1 MKEYRLQKKNY
12 AKMFFV
18 FWAVFLV
25 GMFFASANT
34 SPLYPKYFAG
44 DSAIFNLIGKGMAEG
59 KTVYKDL
66 FDHKGP
72 ILFFI
77 QKWGYLMGGR
87 GGVFFIQCILGSF
100 NLLFLYKLWMIIK
113 NQEKNTLNLIF
124 VFICGYAMFFY
135 TFQKGN
141 LSEEYSLPVIS
152 ISLYLFAKYALSLEK
167 THKHPCSY
175 SIVYGISVAVISF
188 IRINNAVSV
197 LAGIAVIA
205 IYLIVKKQF
214 ANLFLNLLCGM
225 LGALIVALPVIMYF
239 ATKDALYE
247 MIYATFTFNFL
258 YAKNIGHSQA
268 LTNLTT
274 YLPLY
279 LPLILSIIMI
289 CKKILKEGCELF
301 DVMTAAIVGANFV
314 CLIVGN
320 KYAHYFAIF
329 MPVFVL
335 VLTRY
340 ASFDIRSLM
349 TKFVVLAT
357 ALNLG
362 LAGYSF
368 AASFAGNY
376 ITKSVIAKSEA
387 IKEITKIIPEQEK
400 NSVIGYN
407 IRADVYMMAD
417 IMPCH
422 KYWTFQDWW
431 SQNDPSIK
439 TEFMSYIKEEE
450 PLWVL
455 TNPLQLDIYNDEV
468 LQGKYN
474 LLAENEYV
482 EVYRL
487 K

>member
-1 MKEYRLQKKNY
+1 MKEYRLQKKSY

-44 DSAIFNLIGKGMAEG
+44 DSAIFNLIGKGMTEG

-77 QKWGYLMGGR
+77 QKWGHLMGGR

-124 VFICGYAMFFY
+124 VFVCGYAMFFY

-141 LSEEYSLPVIS
+141 LSEEYSLPFIS
-152 ISLYLFAKYALSLEK
+152 MSLYLFAKYALSLEK
-167 THKHPCSY
+167 SEKHPCAY
-175 SIVYGISVAVISF
+175 SIAYGISIAVISF

-197 LAGIAVIA
+197 LAGVAVIA

-214 ANLFLNLLCGM
+214 ANLFLNLLCGFLGM
-225 LGALIVALPVIMYF
+225 LAVAAPVIIYF
-239 ATKDALYE
+239 AMKDALYE

-258 YAKNIGHSQA
+258 YAKNIGHSPV
-268 LTNLTT
+268 LVDLTT

-279 LPLILSIIMI
+279 LPLVLSVIMTG
-289 CKKILKEGCELF
+289 KKIIKKGCEFF
-301 DVMTAAIVGANFV
+301 DIMTGAIVAANFI
-314 CLIVGN
+314 CLIMGN
-320 KYAHYFAIF
+320 KYAHYFAVF

-340 ASFDIRSLM
+340 ASFDVKELM
-349 TKFVVLAT
+349 TKIIVLAT
-357 ALNLG
+357 VFNLG

-368 AASFAGNY
+368 ATAFAGNY
-376 ITKSVIAKSEA
+376 ITKSVKIKSEE
-387 IKEITKIIPEQEK
+387 IKEITKIIPEQER

-417 IMPCH
+417 IMPCY

-431 SQNDPSIK
+431 SYNNPQIK
-439 TEFMSYIKEEE
+439 TDFINYIKEEE

-455 TNPLQLDIYNDEV
+455 TNPLQLDIYNEEV

-474 LLAENEYV
+474 LLAQNEYV

>member
-1 MKEYRLQKKNY
+1 MKEYILQKKNY
-12 AKMFFV
+12 NKIFFV

-44 DSAIFNLIGKGMAEG
+44 DSAIFNLIGKGMTEG
-59 KTVYKDL
+59 KIVYKDL

-72 ILFFI
+72 ILYFI
-77 QKWGYLMGGR
+77 QEWGYLLGGR
-87 GGVFFIQCILGSF
+87 GGIFFIQCILGSV
-100 NLLFLYKLWMIIK
+100 NLLFLYKLWTTIK
-113 NQEKNTLNLIF
+113 NKEKDILNLIF

-141 LSEEYSLPVIS
+141 LSEEYSLPFIS
-152 ISLYLFAKYALSLEK
+152 ISLYLFAKYAISQEK
-167 THKHPCSY
+167 TYKHPCSY
-175 SIVYGISVAVISF
+175 SIVYGASVALMLF
-188 IRINNAVSV
+188 IRINNAISV
-197 LAGIAVIA
+197 LVGVAVIGV
-205 IYLIVKKQF
+205 YLIIKKQF
-214 ANLFLNLLCGM
+214 ANLFLNLLCGL
-225 LGALIVALPVIMYF
+225 LGALIVALPVIVYF
-239 ATKDALYE
+239 VTNDALYE
-247 MIYATFTFNFL
+247 MLYATFTFNFL
-258 YAKNIGHSQA
+258 YAKNISHA
-268 LTNLTT
+268 PILTDLTT

-279 LPLILSIIMI
+279 LPLILSVIMI
-289 CKKILKEGCELF
+289 GKKIIKEGAEFF
-301 DVMTAAIVGANFV
+301 DILTGAIVVANFV
-314 CLIVGN
+314 CLIAGN
-320 KYAHYFAIF
+320 KYSHYFAVF

-335 VLTRY
+335 VLIRY
-340 ASFDIRSLM
+340 ASFDIKNVM

-357 ALNLG
+357 VLNLG

-368 AASFAGNY
+368 ATAVAGNY

-387 IKEITKIIPEQEK
+387 IKEITKIIPQKER

-417 IMPCH
+417 IMPCY

-431 SQNDPSIK
+431 SYNNPRIK

-455 TNPLQLDIYNDEV
+455 TNPLQMDIYNEQV

-474 LLAENEYV
+474 LLAQNEYV